1 MAVQLITYDWPNLN
15 GEAKDAVRL
24 SLVMEIGTLPPGSL
38 QSNWNDWMG
47 HAYGTATLSTD
58 HLFANCLSRAADAVT
73 AKAYDITAFLD
84 GSPHG
89 SPYLTEQVTVSGTG
103 GESRGNQLCA
113 VVGVQG
119 ANYLSTPTDGPI
131 GAIPTPEAAQDMGA
145 PATHMGVTKLRSRL
159 SGRWYL
165 GPIDSSVVGV
175 DGNNNPELTGTW
187 QTNLEQNFAGFLLAQ
202 PAVRIWSRRNAA
214 VYAIGSGWVDNSI
227 ATRRKKAYAGA
238 GRTPFT

>member
-1 MAVQLITYDWPNLN
+1 MAVQLLTYDWPNLD
-15 GEAKDAVRL
+15 GEAKDAIRL
-24 SLVMEIGTLPPGSL
+24 SFVLESGHLAPGDGQTIWNRAFGT
-38 QSNWNDWMG
+38 
-47 HAYGTATLSTD
+47 AYGTATLSSD

-73 AKAYDITAFLD
+73 AKAYDISTFLD

-113 VVGVQG
+113 VIGVQS

-131 GAIPTPEAAQDMGA
+131 GPIPTPEAAQDMGA
-145 PATHMGVTKLRSRL
+145 PATHDGVTKLRSRQ
-159 SGRWYL
+159 SGRYYW
-165 GPIDSSVVGV
+165 GPLDSSVVGV

-187 QTNLEQNFAGFLLAQ
+187 QTNLEQNFTGFLLAQ
-202 PAVRIWSRRNAA
+202 GTVRIWSRRNAA
-214 VYAIGSGWVDNSI
+214 VYAIASGWIDNSI

-238 GRTPFT
+238 GRTLFT